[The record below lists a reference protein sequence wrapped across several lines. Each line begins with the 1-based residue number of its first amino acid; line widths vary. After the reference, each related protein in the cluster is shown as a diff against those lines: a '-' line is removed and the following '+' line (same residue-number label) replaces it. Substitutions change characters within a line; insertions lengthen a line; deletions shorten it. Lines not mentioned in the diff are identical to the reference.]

1 MPEAASIMLAVCA
14 VAPYLRMR
22 TFTLRELEDGL
33 LLPEGSELMN
43 LFLSRWLIRDPKVS
57 VVAGGLVLRC
67 KKARHHIKLTL
78 PCYSS
83 PHTLINSF

>member
-33 LLPEGSELMN
+33 LHPEGSELMN

-57 VVAGGLVLRC
+57 VI
-67 KKARHHIKLTL
+67 ARWTG
-78 PCYSS
+78 S
-83 PHTLINSF
+83 